1 MDFKTWEWVLFNS
14 INLGPPGSK
23 NQEPKGPWKL
33 WEPTKNLIRHNFFQ
47 GDWNGAGAHT
57 NFSTLKMRQPGGLTE
72 IESAIDKLSRHHIR
86 HIKAYDPNEVS

>member
-1 MDFKTWEWVLFNS
+1 MGPFQLNQLRTPWQQKPGTQRTLETLRANKESNS
-14 INLGPPGSK
+14 SY
-23 NQEPKGPWKL
+23 
-33 WEPTKNLIRHNFFQ
+33 NFFQ